1 VFGALLALLSATT
14 FAITN
19 ASVRR
24 GTLSGSAVQATTL
37 SIPVGPPIFFAALLL
52 TGDLGVFGRLPQ
64 GPLIAFSVTGVTH
77 FIIGRYANYRAIG
90 AIGTNLAGPVMQ
102 FNLVVSLALAILF
115 LGETLTALR
124 IVGIL
129 LVFVGPAVVSREGAR
144 RIRRPEAPS
153 TFTPRM
159 AEGYI
164 FAAIAAVCYGLS
176 PVLLRYAGG
185 GRGLDAAL
193 GGGVVSASVA
203 TVVVALS
210 LALPGHW
217 REVSRVKPEAAKWFL
232 FSAVMVYVS
241 QIFYYMAI
249 SLAPVTVIAPISAFG
264 TIIRLHVS
272 RWMNPQHEAFGPAI
286 TFATLVSFVGVIVLS
301 VSLDSLPLPPA
312 WAAIFAWR
320 WP

>member
-1 VFGALLALLSATT
+1 VIGAVLALLSATT
-14 FAITN
+14 FAVTN
-19 ASVRR
+19 AAVRR
-24 GTLSGSAVQATTL
+24 GVLSGSAVQATTL
-37 SIPVGPPIFFAALLL
+37 SIPVGAPLFFLALLL
-52 TGDLGVFGRLPQ
+52 TGDPGDFSRLPL
-64 GPLIAFSVTGVTH
+64 GSVIAFSVTGVTH
-77 FIIGRYANYRAIG
+77 FLIGRYANYRAIG

-115 LGETLTALR
+115 LGETLTVLR

-129 LVFVGPAVVSREGAR
+129 LIVAGPAAVSGAGAR
-144 RIRRPEAPS
+144 RKPADQPAV
-153 TFTPRM
+153 FTPRM
-159 AEGYI
+159 AEGYG

-193 GGGVVSASVA
+193 GGGVISASVA

-210 LALPGHW
+210 LVLPGHW
-217 REVSRVKPEAAKWFL
+217 REIRGVNARAAKWFL

-264 TIIRLHVS
+264 TIIRIHVS
-272 RWMNPQHEAFGPAI
+272 RWMNPQHELFGPRV
-286 TFATLVSFVGVIVLS
+286 TVATILSFIGVIVLS
-301 VSLDSLPLPPA
+301 VSADALPLPPA
-312 WAAIFAWR
+312 WAAVFAWH